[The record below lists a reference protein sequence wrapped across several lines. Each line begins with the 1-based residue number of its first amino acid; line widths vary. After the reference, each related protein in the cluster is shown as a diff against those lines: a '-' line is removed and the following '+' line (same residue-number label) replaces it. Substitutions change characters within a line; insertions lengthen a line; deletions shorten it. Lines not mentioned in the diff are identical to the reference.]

1 VDDCEAV
8 VVELMDHDGL
18 DEEVAD
24 PVDEKVMDGE
34 LVCDTDDVVVPVW
47 EVESLLVVDTVAE
60 ADALAVTLKVTLDE
74 TEGEWV
80 AELLKVVD
88 ALTELLM
95 VLVSV
100 PLNDALA
107 ETDVEALVEA
117 DALDVR
123 DVDMVLLLVAVV
135 ERVVVPLPLTLLL
148 RDTEFDA
155 VVVTD
160 DDVDRLDVT
169 EPLVLP
175 L

>member
-8 VVELMDHDGL
+8 VVELMDRDGL
-18 DEEVAD
+18 AEEVAD

-60 ADALAVTLKVTLDE
+60 ADTLAVTLGVALDE
-74 TEGEWV
+74 TECECV

-107 ETDVEALVEA
+107 EADADALVEA

-123 DVDMVLLLVAVV
+123 EVDMVLLLVADV
-135 ERVVVPLPLTLLL
+135 ERVEVTLPLPLPL
-148 RDTEFDA
+148 RDTEFDP
-155 VVVTD
+155 VVVTE
-160 DDVDRLDVT
+160 DDVDRLEVT